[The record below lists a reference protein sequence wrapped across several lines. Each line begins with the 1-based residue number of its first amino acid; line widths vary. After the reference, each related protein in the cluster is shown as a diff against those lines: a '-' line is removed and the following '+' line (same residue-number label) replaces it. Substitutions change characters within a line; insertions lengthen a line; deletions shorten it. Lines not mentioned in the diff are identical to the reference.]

1 MTSSVQ
7 PIYPAGW
14 VSAQTPTA
22 AYRGCTVVFGTHHG
36 KESQV
41 AKPFLDVLGAHVIA
55 PPSLDTD
62 QFGTF
67 TGEIRRRLNPLE
79 ASRAKA
85 RLAIA
90 ETRHPWALASEA
102 SYGVLPGI
110 GWPGHEEILVFVDD
124 TRGIEIVEGH
134 RSLGIPGTVLDVTSH
149 SEIGEDLA
157 RAGWPAQAVIVRPA
171 LSSNGEQTGITKGI
185 VDSAA
190 LASAI
195 AKAVHISS
203 NGRAVIEPDL
213 RAHHSPSRRAILC
226 QLGLTMA
233 TRLARACPACE
244 SPGWGKTGVSAGL
257 PCSACGLPTDQ
268 TRADIWSCVAC
279 LHEEPLLRQEETAEP
294 RSCAH
299 CNP

>member
-1 MTSSVQ
+1 MT
-7 PIYPAGW
+7 AT
-14 VSAQTPTA
+14 AQCVALPGEDSTQTTK
-22 AYRGCTVVFGTHHG
+22 YQGCTVVFGTHHG
-36 KESQV
+36 KEGQV
-41 AKPFLDVLGAHVIA
+41 SKPFLDILGAHVIA

-67 TGEIRRRLNPLE
+67 SGEIRRLLSPLE
-79 ASRAKA
+79 ASRAKT

-90 ETRHPWALASEA
+90 ETGHPWALASEG

-134 RSLGIPGTVLDVTSH
+134 RSLGIPGTVLSLTSH
-149 SEIGEDLA
+149 SEIGDDLA
-157 RAGWPAQAVIVRPA
+157 RAGWPAQAVIVRPEIP
-171 LSSNGEQTGITKGI
+171 SDGKETGITKGI

-213 RAHHSPSRRAILC
+213 RAHHSPSRRAILR
-226 QLGLTMA
+226 QLGVTMA
-233 TRLARACPACE
+233 TRLARACPGCE